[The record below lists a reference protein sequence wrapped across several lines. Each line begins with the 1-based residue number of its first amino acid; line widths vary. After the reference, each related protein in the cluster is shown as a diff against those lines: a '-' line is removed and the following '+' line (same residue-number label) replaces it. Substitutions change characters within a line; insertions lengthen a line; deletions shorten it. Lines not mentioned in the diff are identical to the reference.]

1 MQQASQSNAPAPDQ
15 VDWSDV
21 QGEIFQP
28 YPHDFAAHL
37 LIHFPDANKGAA
49 FLTSLRPHIS
59 SSADWEDQTKPRLN
73 IGLTFNGFVT
83 LGLSVDELL
92 SFPHAFRLGMTA
104 RAAILGDS
112 GASDPANWQSPYND
126 NSVHGWVLVAGA
138 TAKER
143 DKAVAD
149 MRTTAKASGTHIL
162 HIEQAADFTGKGQRT
177 KEHFGFDDGIGQP
190 KVDGALGPSFPGQG
204 TAEPK
209 GAWAGL
215 ALGEFLLGYP
225 NELGDAIP
233 FPANPALRLNGT
245 YMAFRKLEQH
255 VVRFRDYIEK
265 NKHLVGGDGELLAA
279 KMVGRWRSGAP
290 LALSPEKDDPLLAA
304 DDMRNNDF
312 RYEGDEEGM
321 RVPHLS
327 HIRRANPRDSLP
339 KTSAV
344 QPRLHRI
351 IRRKMPY
358 GPPLP
363 EGGQED
369 DLSRGIIFRAY
380 NADLVSQFEMIQAQ
394 WMASGNQAGALS
406 SDQDVIAGLTDPT
419 ETGSS
424 CLGSTF
430 AIPQKDGIKT
440 LYGLPRFVTLR
451 GGAYFFVPGLKAL
464 DWIIA
469 QAEAPGGTL

>member
-1 MQQASQSNAPAPDQ
+1 MQQAQKTKAPATDQ

-37 LIHFPDANKGAA
+37 LIHFPDPKIGAA
-49 FLTSLRPHIS
+49 FLSSLRPRIS
-59 SSADWEDQTKPRLN
+59 TSAQWADQAQLRCN
-73 IGLTFNGFVT
+73 VGLTFSGFVA
-83 LGLSVDELL
+83 LGLSPDELS
-92 SFPHAFRLGMTA
+92 SFPHAFRLGMTG

-112 GASDPANWQSPYND
+112 GASDPAHWQPPYGD
-126 NSVHGWVLVAGA
+126 DSVHGWVLVAGE

-143 DKAVAD
+143 DKAVANI
-149 MRTTAKASGTHIL
+149 RSKASGSGVDIL
-162 HIEQAADFTGKGQRT
+162 HLELTADFTGKGQRS

-204 TAEPK
+204 TPGPK
-209 GAWAGL
+209 GEWAGI

-233 FPANPALRLNGT
+233 FPANPVLRLNGT

-255 VVRFRDYIEK
+255 VVRFREYIEK

-290 LALSPEKDDPLLAA
+290 LALSPDKDDAVLAV
-304 DDMRNNDF
+304 DDLQNNDF
-312 RYEGDEEGM
+312 RYEDDEEGM

-339 KTSAV
+339 KTSAI

-363 EGGQED
+363 EGKRED
-369 DLSRGIIFRAY
+369 DVARGIIFRAY

-394 WMASGNQAGALS
+394 WMASGNQAGGLS
-406 SDQDVIAGLTDPT
+406 TDQDVIAGLTDPVD
-419 ETGSS
+419 TGPS

-430 AIPQKDGIKT
+430 TIPQRDGIKT
-440 LYGLPRFVTLR
+440 LYGLPRFVTLK

-469 QAEAPGGTL
+469 QAGTPGGTQ